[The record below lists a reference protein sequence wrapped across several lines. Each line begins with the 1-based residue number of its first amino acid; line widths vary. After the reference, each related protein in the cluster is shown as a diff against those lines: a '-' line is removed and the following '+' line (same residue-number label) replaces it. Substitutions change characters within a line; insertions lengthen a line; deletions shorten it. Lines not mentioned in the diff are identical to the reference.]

1 MADNHTIARPYA
13 QAAFEIASEAKGLD
27 KWSKALGAAREVL
40 HDGQVVKFLANPS
53 LVDDARLS
61 FLTELL
67 ASVDG
72 KGSILA
78 GGDKHGTNFLKLLLE
93 YGRVSVLPEIA
104 EHFDA
109 LKADVENTI
118 EVTVTSAV
126 PLSAEQQKAV
136 TKALKE
142 RLGREVSLATKI
154 DENLIGGAV
163 ISAGDVVIDGS
174 LRSRLEGLSNALIS

>member
-13 QAAFEIASEAKGLD
+13 QAAFEIASDSKSLD
-27 KWSKALGAAREVL
+27 KWSDALAVAKDL
-40 HDGQVVKFLANPS
+40 MSDGQVAKFLGNPK
-53 LVDDARLS
+53 LTEDERLS
-61 FLTELL
+61 FLTDLF
-67 ASVDG
+67 ASAGG
-72 KGSILA
+72 KTSILA
-78 GGDKHGTNFLKLLLE
+78 GDNKHGTNFLKLLLE
-93 YGRVSVLPEIA
+93 YERVAVLPEIA
-104 EHFDA
+104 DHFDA
-109 LKADVENTI
+109 LKADVENSI
-118 EVTVTSAV
+118 EVTVTSAA
-126 PLSAEQQKAV
+126 PLSAAQQEAV